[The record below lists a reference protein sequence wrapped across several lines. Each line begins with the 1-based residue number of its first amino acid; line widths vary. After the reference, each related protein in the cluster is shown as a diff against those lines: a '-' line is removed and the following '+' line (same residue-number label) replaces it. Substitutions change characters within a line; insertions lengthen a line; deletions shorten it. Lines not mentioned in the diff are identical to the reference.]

1 MPLVGDFGV
10 KGMNGQAKALWGVF
24 WRMLVFVPIGLVGI
38 LALVVV
44 VGLTGFAPLYAIIIF
59 IDGRYILGAFIS
71 AAWLVWL
78 RVGGRARRFVF
89 EGFEHGSL

>member
-1 MPLVGDFGV
+1 
-10 KGMNGQAKALWGVF
+10 MNEQPKALWGLF
-24 WRMLVFVPIGLVGI
+24 WRMLVFVPVALLGS

-44 VGLTGFAPLYAIIIF
+44 VGLTGFAPLYAIIVF
-59 IDGRYILGAFIS
+59 IDGRYLFGAFIL
-71 AAWLVWL
+71 AVWLVWL